1 MTHLDNLH
9 RLLQPLLDERNHVVG
24 FTHLAKLAR
33 VAEAKGRRDLAE
45 VEEWIGGK
53 VVTTQNRRLVLTAW
67 GNELARLLGDLD
79 GLRSR
84 VLAGSRTE
92 VLAVDCEPALASLLA
107 RALPDVFA
115 AFGDSVR
122 LEVQPFDA
130 VTLRER
136 LDTCSGTLGLGWCAE
151 ENAATVAL
159 PGKVRWVVLF
169 PDAYPAGKREVTPA
183 DLATLPRVFVAGE
196 DARDPSLA
204 PVLGAIPA
212 ARLVTLPWSGAVLSA
227 VRDGSGA
234 GLARALPWEPPS
246 RSPAVP
252 LAGVEALRP
261 ALFLPRKAAAVTEAA
276 STLIAALKR
285 CAAEPY
291 TPPVLVA
298 DADPALAEPADLASA

>member
-130 VTLRER
+130 VTLREL
-136 LDTCSGTLGLGWCAE
+136 LDTFSGSLGLGWCAE
-151 ENAATVAL
+151 
-159 PGKVRWVVLF
+159 
-169 PDAYPAGKREVTPA
+169 
-183 DLATLPRVFVAGE
+183 
-196 DARDPSLA
+196 
-204 PVLGAIPA
+204 
-212 ARLVTLPWSGAVLSA
+212 
-227 VRDGSGA
+227 
-234 GLARALPWEPPS
+234 
-246 RSPAVP
+246 
-252 LAGVEALRP
+252 
-261 ALFLPRKAAAVTEAA
+261 
-276 STLIAALKR
+276 
-285 CAAEPY
+285 
-291 TPPVLVA
+291 
-298 DADPALAEPADLASA
+298 